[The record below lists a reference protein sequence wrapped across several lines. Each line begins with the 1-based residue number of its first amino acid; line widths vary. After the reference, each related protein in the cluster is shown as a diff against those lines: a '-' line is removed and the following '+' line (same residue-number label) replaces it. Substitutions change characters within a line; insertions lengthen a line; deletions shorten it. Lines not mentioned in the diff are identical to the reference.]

1 MIVGILK
8 EMKNEEYR
16 VSAPPMAVEAL
27 TGAGHRVLLQSGAGE
42 SSGFSDEEYK
52 AAKAEIVTLAETVW
66 KNSDM
71 IYHVKEPVP
80 AEYKYLREGLILF
93 TFLHLA
99 AAVELT
105 RALLDRNVTS
115 IAFETVETAEGK
127 TPLLDPMSAIAGRE
141 AVTMGAQYL
150 GKIYKG
156 RGVLLGGV
164 VGVPPANVVIIGGGS
179 VGTNATQ
186 MALGLG
192 ARVILL
198 DIDINHLTH
207 LDEIMHGRFETLMSN
222 PYNIAHAV
230 KQADL
235 LIGCVLIKGA
245 RAPRIVTK
253 EMIKT
258 MKKGSVVIDVAID
271 QGGCIETSHPTTH
284 ADPIFMVDDVIH
296 YCVANMP
303 SMYPCTS
310 TMALSHA
317 TLPYA
322 LKLANLGL
330 EEALK
335 TDSSLLK
342 GLNTYKGRLTN
353 RSVAEALNLKYTIN
367 SKYRDI

>member
-1 MIVGILK
+1 MRIGIVK
-8 EMKNEEYR
+8 EMKQEEYR
-16 VSAPPMAVEAL
+16 VAAPPMSVE
-27 TGAGHRVLLQSGAGE
+27 TFTSAGHTVLLQSGSGE
-42 SSGFSDEEYK
+42 ASGFSDKEYMEVHAQIVDD
-52 AAKAEIVTLAETVW
+52 AATVW

-71 IYHVKEPVP
+71 IYHVKEPAP
-80 AEYKYLREGLILF
+80 DEYKYLREGLILF

-99 AAVELT
+99 AAGELT
-105 RALLDRNVTS
+105 QELLDKKVTS
-115 IAFETVETAEGK
+115 IAFETVETSEGK

-141 AVTMGAQYL
+141 AVIMGAQYL
-150 GKIYKG
+150 GKFYKG

-164 VGVPPANVVIIGGGS
+164 VGVPPANVVIIGGGN
-179 VGTNATQ
+179 VGTNSTQ

-222 PYNIAHAV
+222 PYNVAHAV
-230 KQADL
+230 KEADL

-245 RAPRIVTK
+245 RAPRIVTR
-253 EMIKT
+253 EMVKT
-258 MKKGSVVIDVAID
+258 MKKGSVIVDVAID

-284 ADPIFMVDDVIH
+284 ANPIFIVDDVIH

-303 SMYPCTS
+303 SMYPRTS

-322 LKLANLGL
+322 LSLANLGI
-330 EEALK
+330 EGAMK
-335 TDSSLLK
+335 ADASLVK
-342 GLNTYKGRLTN
+342 GLNTYKGNLTN
-353 RSVAEALNLKYTIN
+353 RSVAEALNLKYTVR
-367 SKYRDI
+367 SAS